1 MKTTL
6 YLLVALIPSFV
17 FAQNELVI
25 EEGNAPMPYGMKAS
39 YSLVIPQAKLKDVTE
54 SFKKYIRTGT
64 KAKIAEENGI
74 ISIVGAV
81 NSNISAL
88 PINVFGKL
96 TEMIKGIS
104 VTLWVSE
111 GEIFISQEVSP
122 SKNEAVKKYL
132 HDFAVQEYRNAVQNE
147 LKAEQD
153 KAKEAQRL
161 LDGFVR
167 DYKKA
172 ETAISDHKAEIA
184 LREKKIKEEETNAAN
199 AVASQAQQKAVVDG
213 LAATVA
219 AIQEKLNNIK

>member
-1 MKTTL
+1 
-6 YLLVALIPSFV
+6 
-17 FAQNELVI
+17 
-25 EEGNAPMPYGMKAS
+25 
-39 YSLVIPQAKLKDVTE
+39 
-54 SFKKYIRTGT
+54 
-64 KAKIAEENGI
+64 
-74 ISIVGAV
+74 
-81 NSNISAL
+81 
-88 PINVFGKL
+88 FGKL

-132 HDFAVQEYRNAVQNE
+132 DDFAVQEYRNAVQNE

>member
-74 ISIVGAV
+74 ISIAGAV

-153 KAKEAQRL
+153 KVKGAQRL
-161 LDGFVR
+161 LDGFVS